1 VLTITG
7 IVLTFR
13 YLPDVS
19 GVSSVYAGAAGLG
32 HRSRLS
38 ARSIHQFS
46 SVVFLPAVGA
56 LAIASIGL
64 FFVRRDRAPIALS
77 LLAGVVALVATLTGF
92 LLPWDQLALGAVTVG
107 TNFRGYTKILDNSHA
122 VRYVLIGSRTTSV
135 RTFTRVYWLHAVV
148 VPVVIVGLLIA
159 LALTTRRA
167 SKLRGASEE

>member
-1 VLTITG
+1 MLTITG

-13 YLPDVS
+13 YLPDVT
-19 GVSSVYAGAAGLG
+19 GVSSVYAGAAGMG

-46 SVVFLPAVGA
+46 SALFLPAVGA

-92 LLPWDQLALGAVTVG
+92 LLPWDQLGLWAVTVG
-107 TNFRGYTKILDNSHA
+107 TNMRGYTPMLDHSHQ
-122 VRYVLIGSRTTSV
+122 VRYVLIGSSTTSV
-135 RTFTRVYWLHAVV
+135 GTFTRVYWLHAVV
-148 VPVVIVGLLIA
+148 MPVVIVGLL
-159 LALTTRRA
+159 LAVVLTTRRA
-167 SKLRGASEE
+167 SKLRAAPEE